1 MPRVAVL
8 CAVILACGCNRPGA
22 VKSPLASPERPTTD
36 LVFLTRDG
44 CVQTDTMRARL
55 DESLKGMKLPLDYQ
69 VVDLATLKSDDPRT
83 GYPTPTLLFA
93 DVDLFGMP
101 RPTPPYPEPT

>member
-1 MPRVAVL
+1 MSVRR
-8 CAVILACGCNRPGA
+8 ILACGCIL
-22 VKSPLASPERPTTD
+22 LAFACAKPQPSARQIRNGGR
-36 LVFLTRDG
+36 LVFLTREG

-55 DESLKGMKLPLDYQ
+55 DESLKAMNPPLDFQ
-69 VVDLATLKSDDPRT
+69 VVDLATLKRDDPRT

-101 RPTPPYPEPT
+101 TPTPPYPEPT